1 MYYGPYLDI
10 VNLRER
16 RLLEKNVIRLSKIQ
30 SDIVFLSRCKKFDII
45 PKGLRLKN
53 PFKFQSNSLCI
64 KGNYTCEKAERILRN
79 TAINDAYRKQRLL
92 EKEINTSRTIL
103 QREYP
108 LEYEETADFINKQ
121 FERHKE
127 MFFERKMKNFTAF
140 VISTRYSMP
149 IASTN
154 KLIFWKLKLMLPICQ
169 ITNSPK
175 NISSYWNMA
184 YLFVRQGSISIE

>member
-1 MYYGPYLDI
+1 MQ
-10 VNLRER
+10 
-16 RLLEKNVIRLSKIQ
+16 KI
-30 SDIVFLSRCKKFDII
+30 DII

-53 PFKFQSNSLCI
+53 PLKFQSNSLCI
-64 KGNYTCEKAERILRN
+64 KGKNTCEKAERTLRN

-92 EKEINTSRTIL
+92 EMEINTSQTIL
-103 QREYP
+103 QHEYP

-127 MFFERKMKNFTAF
+127 IFFERKMKFFTAF
-140 VISTRYSMP
+140 VINTRYSMP

-154 KLIFWKLKLMLPICQ
+154 KQIFWKLNLMLPICQ
-169 ITNSPK
+169 ITNSPE

-184 YLFVRQGSISIE
+184 YLFVRQRSISME

>member
-1 MYYGPYLDI
+1 M
-10 VNLRER
+10 
-16 RLLEKNVIRLSKIQ
+16 IRLSKIQ

-92 EKEINTSRTIL
+92 EKEINTSRAIL

-127 MFFERKMKNFTAF
+127 MFFERKMKKFHSLCNQH
-140 VISTRYSMP
+140 P
-149 IASTN
+149 IQCP
-154 KLIFWKLKLMLPICQ
+154 LR
-169 ITNSPK
+169 
-175 NISSYWNMA
+175 
-184 YLFVRQGSISIE
+184 RQTS